1 MKRTLTEVFAT
12 ENTSLDKKVKIFK
25 EIEEALRN
33 GFLNSTECR
42 STLSFTGYLECC
54 TYFLNHRNSDKFKNF
69 NVDILLNIHSYLNV
83 NDALGMMYV
92 CKSWYDSFFNS
103 DYFWKQ
109 LGELFYL
116 PTTFYETSEIRDFII
131 LKNIYYQ
138 TYSKKPKHFSF
149 TSLQNSDVDS
159 VNEGDFKFEL
169 IDDIYFEGSVDHTNV
184 WYGCGGGDTKLKW
197 DIDISGV
204 YFEITTLQHF
214 FFDLTVNLDYDS
226 GGDTYYNTFKLSIS
240 KNNNENCKN
249 LVKMNSNRFF
259 EFDLELLK
267 ELIRDWL
274 LLVDEEVED
283 EITWLHNFLSDRLSE
298 TQDFQLKELLKRFNF
313 PSSKRKLKEHKMME
327 CKLMEKTLDKSMVK
341 KDKEG
346 EKKNDKKR

>member
-1 MKRTLTEVFAT
+1 MKRTLAEVFAID
-12 ENTSLDKKVKIFK
+12 NTSFDKKVKIFK

-33 GFLNSTECR
+33 GFLNSTEL
-42 STLSFTGYLECC
+42 TNL
-54 TYFLNHRNSDKFKNF
+54 K
-69 NVDILLNIHSYLNV
+69 ILNIHSYLNV

-92 CKSWYDSFFNS
+92 CKSWYGSLFNS

-109 LGELFYL
+109 LGELLYL
-116 PTTFYETSEIRDFII
+116 PITFYETSEIRDFII

-159 VNEGDFKFEL
+159 VNEGDFKFGL

-214 FFDLTVNLDYDS
+214 FFDLKVDLDYDS

-274 LLVDEEVED
+274 LLVDEEEVGD
-283 EITWLHNFLSDRLSE
+283 EITWLHNFLSERVFE

-313 PSSKRKLKEHKMME
+313 PSSKSKLKEHKIME
-327 CKLMEKTLDKSMVK
+327 VKLMEKTLDKSKVK
-341 KDKEG
+341 KDKEKD
-346 EKKNDKKR
+346 KKNDKKRDKKKKN